1 LHVEEIKEYTNDFS
15 ETFTLVNKCKM
26 EIEIITKASQE
37 DFKHDKL
44 ADKIRYLIN
53 NSDRMSIPSKI
64 VMLINTYTT

>member
-1 LHVEEIKEYTNDFS
+1 
-15 ETFTLVNKCKM
+15 M

-37 DFKHDKL
+37 DFKNDKL